1 MISRFK
7 KNVICSLVAFTLA
20 ACGSSS
26 DDESETNGTQTESR
40 FLTVS
45 GKAIDG
51 YIVGGTVFLDINGN
65 GKAEPNEPQKL
76 TEEGG
81 DYSLEVP
88 EADAECLAYSAIIVD
103 VPVGAWDEG
112 SEEEGIEAHE
122 VTEPYQV
129 TVQPTFEPITEQN
142 FTDGLTRDI
151 SPLTTIIWESIERS
165 FPLFAKNNGNDAN
178 DSEKNAKHCHYLKKH
193 DEVVTELRTEI
204 VETLNSLVAFYN
216 LSADQMYADF
226 IANNDSEAFHAAQD
240 IMKGLKSAYKRRV
253 ELQEAYP
260 DAEIRV
266 YVYRSEMH
274 DKSFDVED
282 GWYRDEVVFL
292 GGEDFVENVKLKDT
306 DSLDQIDFIT
316 SKFHELGQAWN
327 DQDKKG
333 WLSVRKDAYRNAN
346 GTYRCAKNERVSFE
360 VSNIHYELGN
370 GSNSDGEV
378 SSFEACNFEDFTS
391 PYERNYY
398 VRYEQD
404 GATYSAEL
412 YFREEQTRFAE
423 LSEWIAFEKESALDA
438 QDMIDI
444 IALTPYQWDAEVTID
459 TAYWRKR
466 MVKDKVTI
474 DVDNEGNWRK
484 ATLQEDGTQ
493 VHECSSDGEDWV
505 EC

>member
-1 MISRFK
+1 
-7 KNVICSLVAFTLA
+7 
-20 ACGSSS
+20 
-26 DDESETNGTQTESR
+26 
-40 FLTVS
+40 
-45 GKAIDG
+45 
-51 YIVGGTVFLDINGN
+51 
-65 GKAEPNEPQKL
+65 
-76 TEEGG
+76 
-81 DYSLEVP
+81 
-88 EADAECLAYSAIIVD
+88 
-103 VPVGAWDEG
+103 
-112 SEEEGIEAHE
+112 
-122 VTEPYQV
+122 
-129 TVQPTFEPITEQN
+129 
-142 FTDGLTRDI
+142 
-151 SPLTTIIWESIERS
+151 
-165 FPLFAKNNGNDAN
+165 
-178 DSEKNAKHCHYLKKH
+178 
-193 DEVVTELRTEI
+193 
-204 VETLNSLVAFYN
+204 
-216 LSADQMYADF
+216 
-226 IANNDSEAFHAAQD
+226 
-240 IMKGLKSAYKRRV
+240 
-253 ELQEAYP
+253 
-260 DAEIRV
+260 
-266 YVYRSEMH
+266 
-274 DKSFDVED
+274 
-282 GWYRDEVVFL
+282 
-292 GGEDFVENVKLKDT
+292 
-306 DSLDQIDFIT
+306 
-316 SKFHELGQAWN
+316 
-327 DQDKKG
+327 
-333 WLSVRKDAYRNAN
+333 
-346 GTYRCAKNERVSFE
+346 